1 MPGCRPGSKWG
12 PEGCAARTA
21 AQPEQPSRP
30 NITAVGRSDDEEL
43 DAAGDVQL
51 DAGDVPGE
59 VGAEPGDRVGDVL
72 RLAGPLEDGSIRDP
86 LVHRRVRQ
94 VERLGPDDPG
104 NDGVGGDAVLTAFHR
119 ERL

>member
-1 MPGCRPGSKWG
+1 MV
-12 PEGCAARTA
+12 AAAVVDAGLQARV
-21 AQPEQPSRP
+21 EVVSGGLSRP
-30 NITAVGRSDDEEL
+30 NITAVGRSEDEEL

-86 LVHRRVRQ
+86 LVHRRVRH
-94 VERLGPDDPG
+94 VERLGPDDP
-104 NDGVGGDAVLTAFHR
+104 
-119 ERL
+119 